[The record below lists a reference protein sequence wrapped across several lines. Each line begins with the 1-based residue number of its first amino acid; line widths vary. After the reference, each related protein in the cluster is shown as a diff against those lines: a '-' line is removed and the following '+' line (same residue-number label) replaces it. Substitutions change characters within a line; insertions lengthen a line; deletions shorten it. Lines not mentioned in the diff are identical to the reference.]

1 MRENAKLLA
10 KNFKQQ
16 EENEKRWKES
26 TNKTFE
32 LLINIITDIR
42 DMLGGCFEYYSAR
55 VVKSLM
61 KERGIDCDV
70 RANVTLPIDGYKE
83 VDIFCDEPLIV
94 GEVTVS
100 LRSIEEAKNQL
111 EKLNIG
117 VAAAE
122 KLTNKKVYLKVL
134 AVEFA
139 KEEVANFLKEISE
152 KEGIYLILGREIEIF

>member
-61 KERGIDCDV
+61 KERGIECDIRV
-70 RANVTLPIDGYKE
+70 NVTLPVDGYKE
-83 VDIFCDEPLIV
+83 VDIFCSDPLIV
-94 GEVTVS
+94 GKVAIR
-100 LRSIEEAKNQL
+100 LRSIEEAINHL
-111 EKLNIG
+111 EKLSNA
-117 VAAAE
+117 VKAAE
-122 KLTNKKVYLKVL
+122 KFTNKKVYLKVL
-134 AVEFA
+134 SVEFTN
-139 KEEVANFLKEISE
+139 EEVANYLKKKCKE
-152 KEGIYLILGREIEIF
+152 EGIYLILGREY